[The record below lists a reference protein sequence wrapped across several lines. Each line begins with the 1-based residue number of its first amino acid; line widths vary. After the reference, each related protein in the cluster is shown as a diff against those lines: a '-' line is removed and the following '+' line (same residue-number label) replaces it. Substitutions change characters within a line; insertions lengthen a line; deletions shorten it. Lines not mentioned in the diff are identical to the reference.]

1 MNSLHKI
8 SYALFALTLVAI
20 YFGNMKATFAFF
32 VSAVL
37 LLAFATYIKD
47 MKDE

>member
-20 YFGNMKATFAFF
+20 YFGNMKSTFGFF
-32 VSAVL
+32 TCAVL
-37 LLAFATYIKD
+37 VLAFATYVND